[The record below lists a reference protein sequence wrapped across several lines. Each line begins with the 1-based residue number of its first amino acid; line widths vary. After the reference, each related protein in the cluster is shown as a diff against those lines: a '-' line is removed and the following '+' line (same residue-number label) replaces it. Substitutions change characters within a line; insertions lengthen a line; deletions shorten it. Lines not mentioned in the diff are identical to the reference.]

1 MHLVLKPHQIVMV
14 NWLLSHDRCALW
26 ASMGSGKT
34 VSVLFALSTIKILD
48 PRPVLIIAPLRVAQY
63 VWKDEVERWSAF
75 SDMTVSSLI
84 GSERQRI
91 KALNTPAHLYI
102 INFENIPWLVKMKL
116 DHWDFATIV
125 VDESTKLKSFRTHQG
140 TKQTRAL
147 GKVAF
152 SKVERF
158 IELTG
163 TPSPNGLIDLW
174 GQIWFLD
181 KGKRLGR
188 VFQSFVARWFNTTQ
202 IGSHIGAVRYTAKE
216 TAQKEIEAQL
226 SDCCLSLDIADYQ
239 NIDKPILITKKVPLP
254 QPVMKQYHKF
264 QRELYCDLQG
274 ENIEAFNSASKTVKC
289 LQLANGAVYYDEE
302 KHWKEVHDEKIKA
315 LEVIIEKA
323 NAAPIIVAYHFN
335 SDLARLQK
343 AFPQGRTLDKDPC
356 TIQEWNEGKIPL
368 LFAHPA
374 SCGHGLNLQYGGN
387 ILVFFSLWWD
397 LEEHQQMIE
406 RIGVTRQRQAGF
418 KRAVFVYYLIAQ
430 NTIDELVLQRLRTK
444 STIQDLLLNALK
456 KETIHV

>member
-1 MHLVLKPHQIVMV
+1 MLLNLAPHQTKIVD
-14 NWLLSHDRCALW
+14 WILDHKRCAIW

-34 VSVLFALSTIKILD
+34 VSVLTALSYIHLWGEKS
-48 PRPVLIIAPLRVAQY
+48 VLVIAPLRVAQS
-63 VWKDEVERWSAF
+63 VWTSEVQRWSNF
-75 SDMTVSSLI
+75 SHMNISVITGTVK
-84 GSERQRI
+84 QRT
-91 KALNTPAHLYI
+91 KVLKTPAVLYV
-102 INFENIPWLVKMKL
+102 INFENLGWLVQELKGT
-116 DHWDFATIV
+116 WPFATIV
-125 VDESTKLKSFRTHQG
+125 VDESTKLKSFRLRQG
-140 TKQTRAL
+140 SKTARAL
-147 GKVAF
+147 AKPAWE
-152 SKVERF
+152 SERF

-202 IGSHIGAVRYTAKE
+202 VGSHIGAVKHIPKAN
-216 TAQKEIEAQL
+216 AQKEIEEKL
-226 SDCCLSLDIADYQ
+226 SDCCLSLNIADYQ

-343 AFPQGRTLDKDPC
+343 AFPQGRKLDQNPQ
-356 TIQEWNEGKIPL
+356 TIREWNEGKIPL

-430 NTIDELVLQRLRTK
+430 NTIDELVLRRLQTK
-444 STIQDLLLNALK
+444 ATVQDLLLEAMK